1 MSEKV
6 TIKVERKKL
15 HLPTIA
21 LRGLV
26 VFPNNLVHFEVGREK
41 SIAAVEWAMANNS
54 NVFLVAQKSMDTTEP
69 QQADLFS
76 YGVVAEVKQV
86 LRVSGDLVKVLVEG
100 KYRAKLSALD
110 ASGDFLLSAV
120 RPAPVRAGKADD
132 AVETEALL
140 RALKAGFDEY
150 LGMNPRLGKDVVFAI
165 VSSDDPAFLS
175 EYMPANLLFRYEDKQ
190 AVMDEGTLNGRLKKL
205 IEMLRRECQVMKIE
219 KEIAEKV
226 NESMDKNQRDYYLH
240 EQLHIISDELG
251 EGDDTHAEADDYRR
265 RITELHLAEDSEKKL
280 LKEVDRLAK
289 MQGSNQEATVIRT
302 YLDTCLDLPWNTFT
316 VDDLDISRAQQ
327 ILDRDHYG
335 LKKVKDRI
343 LETLAVRKLAPDVKA
358 QIICLVGPPGVGKT
372 SIARSI
378 AESLGRKY
386 VRISLGGVRDEAE
399 IRGHRRTYIGAMPG
413 KIITAMIS
421 AKSANPLMLLDEIDK
436 LAGDFRG
443 DPAAALLEALDPEQN
458 STFND
463 HFIDIPFDLSHVL
476 FITTANDLGSI
487 PGPLRDRMDVIEL
500 PSYTR
505 VEKYNIA
512 RKHLLPKQ
520 LKACGLT
527 GKVTLSQS
535 ALYGIIDGYTRE
547 AGVRNLERTITSV
560 LRKCARKIAAGE
572 VESVSVTGTMLEQLL
587 GPRFVKPDFLNR
599 TNAVGIANGLAWTSV
614 GGETLPIEVQVM
626 DNGSGKITVTGSLGD
641 VMKESAQLAVTWV
654 RVHAAEY
661 GIDPEKLK
669 KCDLHIHAPE
679 GAVPK
684 DGPSAG
690 VTLTTALVSCLSGI
704 PVRGDVA
711 MTGEITLHG
720 NVLPIGGLRE
730 KSMAAYREGMKT
742 VLIPKDNEPDLY
754 EVDDEVKKNLTF
766 LPMQSL
772 TQVLN
777 AALLKPQNAKKA
789 KAPSR
794 THAKK
799 KAADA
804 AIVPPTAEKPQ
815 PGAVC
820 GEE

>member
-6 TIKVERKKL
+6 TIKVERKEL

-54 NVFLVAQKSMDTTEP
+54 NVFLVAQKEMETSEP
-69 QQADLFS
+69 TQQDLYT

-86 LRVSGDLVKVLVEG
+86 LRVSDELVKVLVEG
-100 KYRAKLSALD
+100 KYRAKLTELD
-110 ASGDFLLSAV
+110 TTGDFLLSAV
-120 RPAPVRAGKADD
+120 RSAPVRAAKPEE

-140 RALKAGFDEY
+140 RALKTGFDEY
-150 LGMNPRLGKDVVFAI
+150 LGMNPRLAKDVVFTI
-165 VSSDDPAFLS
+165 VSSDDPMFLT

-190 AVMDEGTLNGRLKKL
+190 AVMNENTLNGRLQRL
-205 IEMLRRECQVMKIE
+205 VEMLRRECQVMKIE

-251 EGDDTHAEADDYRR
+251 EGDDTHAEADEYRR

-280 LKEVDRLAK
+280 LKEVDRLSK

-316 VDDLDISRAQQ
+316 VDDLDIARAQQ

-413 KIITAMIS
+413 KIISAMIS
-421 AKSANPLMLLDEIDK
+421 AKSSNPLMLLDEIDK

-527 GKVTLSQS
+527 GKVTMNQS

-560 LRKCARKIAAGE
+560 LRKCARKIASGE
-572 VESVSVTGTMLEQLL
+572 VESVAVTATMLEELL
-587 GPRFVKPDFLNR
+587 GPRIVKPDFLNR

-626 DNGSGKITVTGSLGD
+626 DNGTGKITVTGSLGD

-654 RVHAAEY
+654 RVHAEEY
-661 GIDPEKLK
+661 GIDPERLK

-690 VTLTTALVSCLSGI
+690 VTLTTALVSCLSGV

-754 EVDDEVKKNLTF
+754 DVDEEVKKNLTF
-766 LPMQSL
+766 LPMQNLS
-772 TQVLN
+772 QVLA
-777 AALLKPQNAKKA
+777 AALLKP
-789 KAPSR
+789 
-794 THAKK
+794 
-799 KAADA
+799 KAAKSTAGRPRTKKSKAGESRIPA
-804 AIVPPTAEKPQ
+804 APEKNQ

-820 GEE
+820 

>member
-6 TIKVERKKL
+6 TIKVERKTL

-54 NVFLVAQKSMDTTEP
+54 NVFLVAQKSMDTTDP
-69 QQADLFS
+69 AQADLFS

-86 LRVSGDLVKVLVEG
+86 LRVSEDLVKVLVEG
-100 KYRAKLSALD
+100 KYRAKITELD
-110 ASGDFLLSAV
+110 ASGDFLLSEV
-120 RPAPVRAGKADD
+120 RPAPVRAGKSEDE
-132 AVETEALL
+132 VETEALL

-251 EGDDTHAEADDYRR
+251 EGDDTHAEADEYRR

-280 LKEVDRLAK
+280 LKEVDRLSK

-316 VDDLDISRAQQ
+316 VDDLDIARAQQ

-413 KIITAMIS
+413 KIINAMIT

-463 HFIDIPFDLSHVL
+463 HFVDIPFDLSHVL

-527 GKVTLSQS
+527 GKVTLNQS

-560 LRKCARKIAAGE
+560 LRKCARKIASGE

-599 TNAVGIANGLAWTSV
+599 TNMVGVANGLAWTSV

-777 AALLKPQNAKKA
+777 AALLKPNAA
-789 KAPSR
+789 KSAAGR
-794 THAKK
+794 THTKK
-799 KAADA
+799 KAAEKHIPA
-804 AIVPPTAEKPQ
+804 AAEKPQ

-820 GEE
+820 

>member
-110 ASGDFLLSAV
+110 ASGDFLLSEV

-251 EGDDTHAEADDYRR
+251 EGDDTHAEADEYRR
-265 RITELHLAEDSEKKL
+265 RITGLHLAEDSEKKL

-641 VMKESAQLAVTWV
+641 VMKESARLAVTWV

-820 GEE
+820 

>member
-6 TIKVERKKL
+6 TIKVEHREL

-54 NVFLVAQKSMDTTEP
+54 NVFLVAQKAMETSDPT
-69 QQADLFS
+69 QADLFS

-86 LRVSGDLVKVLVEG
+86 LRVSEDLVKVLVEG
-100 KYRAKLSALD
+100 KYRAKLTELD
-110 ASGDFLLSAV
+110 TSGDFLLSAV
-120 RPAPVRAGKADD
+120 RPAPVRAGKAED

-140 RALKAGFDEY
+140 RALKTGFDEY

-190 AVMDEGTLNGRLKKL
+190 AVMDESTLNGRLKKL

-251 EGDDTHAEADDYRR
+251 EGDDTHAEADEYRR
-265 RITELHLAEDSEKKL
+265 KITELHLAEDSEKKL
-280 LKEVDRLAK
+280 LKEVDRLSK

-316 VDDLDISRAQQ
+316 VDDLDIARAQQ

-413 KIITAMIS
+413 KIISAMIS
-421 AKSANPLMLLDEIDK
+421 AKSSNPLMLLDEIDK

-560 LRKCARKIAAGE
+560 LRKCARKIASGE
-572 VESVSVTGTMLEQLL
+572 VESVSVTGTMLEELL

-599 TNAVGIANGLAWTSV
+599 TNAIGIANGLAWTSV

-641 VMKESAQLAVTWV
+641 VMKESAQLAITWV
-654 RVHAAEY
+654 RVHAEEY
-661 GIDPEKLK
+661 GIDPERLK

-690 VTLTTALVSCLSGI
+690 VTLTTALVSCLSGM

-742 VLIPKDNEPDLY
+742 VLIPKDHEPDLY

-777 AALLKPQNAKKA
+777 AALLKPQDPKKA
-789 KAPSR
+789 KAPASR
-794 THAKK
+794 TRTKK
-799 KAADA
+799 KAD

-820 GEE
+820 

>member
-6 TIKVERKKL
+6 TIKVERKTL

-251 EGDDTHAEADDYRR
+251 EGDDTHAEADEYRR
-265 RITELHLAEDSEKKL
+265 RITGLHLAEDSEKKL

-614 GGETLPIEVQVM
+614 GGETLPIEVQVIPE
-626 DNGSGKITVTGSLGD
+626 GSGKITVTGSLGD

-777 AALLKPQNAKKA
+777 AALLKPNAA
-789 KAPSR
+789 KSAAGR
-794 THAKK
+794 THTKK
-799 KAADA
+799 KAAEKHIPA
-804 AIVPPTAEKPQ
+804 AAEKPQ

-820 GEE
+820 

>member
-110 ASGDFLLSAV
+110 AGGDFLLSEV

-251 EGDDTHAEADDYRR
+251 EGDDTHAEADEYRR
-265 RITELHLAEDSEKKL
+265 RITGLHLAEDSEKKL

-378 AESLGRKY
+378 AESMGRKY

-458 STFND
+458 VAFKD
-463 HFIDIPFDLSHVL
+463 HYLDIPFDLSDVL
-476 FITTANDLGSI
+476 FITTANTTDTI
-487 PGPLRDRMDVIEL
+487 PRPLLDRMDVIEL
-500 PSYTR
+500 SSYTR
-505 VEKYNIA
+505 VEKFEIA
-512 RKHLLPKQ
+512 KRHLLPKQ
-520 LKACGLT
+520 LAATGLKGRVKLT
-527 GKVTLSQS
+527 NS
-535 ALYGIIDGYTRE
+535 ALYGLIDGYTQE
-547 AGVRNLERTITSV
+547 AGVRNLERAVTEL
-560 LRKCARKIAAGE
+560 LRKCAKRIAAGE
-572 VESVSVTGTMLEQLL
+572 VETLSVSDKNLEEIL
-587 GPRFVKPDFLNR
+587 GPKRVKPAFLSR
-599 TNAVGIANGLAWTSV
+599 KDAVGVANGLAWTSV
-614 GGETLPIEVQVM
+614 GGEILPIEVQ
-626 DNGSGKITVTGSLGD
+626 TVPGGAGRLELTGSLGE
-641 VMKESAQLAVTWV
+641 VMKESAKLAITYAKA
-654 RVHAAEY
+654 HAEAY
-661 GIDPEKLK
+661 GYDVSVFKDIDI
-669 KCDLHIHAPE
+669 HIHAPE
-679 GAVPK
+679 GAIPK

-690 VTLTTALVSCLSGI
+690 VTLTTALVSCLSGC
-704 PVRGDVA
+704 PVRSDVA

-720 NVLPIGGLRE
+720 QVLPIGGLKE
-730 KSMAAYREGMKT
+730 KSMAAYREGMKL
-742 VLIPKDNEPDLY
+742 VLIPKDNAPDLY
-754 EVDDEVKKNLTF
+754 EVDDAVKNGLTF
-766 LPMQSL
+766 RPVSTLEEVLRTVLLP
-772 TQVLN
+772 
-777 AALLKPQNAKKA
+777 AKKPAKAA
-789 KAPSR
+789 KAP
-794 THAKK
+794 
-799 KAADA
+799 KAGGEKHTRP
-804 AIVPPTAEKPQ
+804 VPPEKAEPQ
-815 PGAVC
+815 LSIRQ
-820 GEE
+820 

>member
-6 TIKVERKKL
+6 TIKVEHREL

-54 NVFLVAQKSMDTTEP
+54 NVFLVAQKAMETSDPT
-69 QQADLFS
+69 QADLFS

-86 LRVSGDLVKVLVEG
+86 LRVSDDLVKVLVEG
-100 KYRAKLSALD
+100 KYRAKLTELD
-110 ASGDFLLSAV
+110 TSGDFLLSAV
-120 RPAPVRAGKADD
+120 RPAPVRAGKPED

-140 RALKAGFDEY
+140 RALKTGFDEY

-190 AVMDEGTLNGRLKKL
+190 AVMDESTLNGRLKKL

-251 EGDDTHAEADDYRR
+251 EGDDTHAEADEYRR

-280 LKEVDRLAK
+280 LKEVDRLSK

-316 VDDLDISRAQQ
+316 VDDLDIARAQQ

-413 KIITAMIS
+413 KIISAMIS
-421 AKSANPLMLLDEIDK
+421 AKSSNPLMLLDEIDK

-560 LRKCARKIAAGE
+560 LRKCARKIASGE
-572 VESVSVTGTMLEQLL
+572 VESVSVTGTMLEELL

-599 TNAVGIANGLAWTSV
+599 TNAIGIANGLAWTSV

-641 VMKESAQLAVTWV
+641 VMKESAQLAITWV
-654 RVHAAEY
+654 RVHAEEY
-661 GIDPEKLK
+661 GIDPERLK

-690 VTLTTALVSCLSGI
+690 VTLTTALVSCLSGM

-777 AALLKPQNAKKA
+777 AALLKPQDPKKA
-789 KAPSR
+789 KAPASR
-794 THAKK
+794 TRTKK
-799 KAADA
+799 KAD

-820 GEE
+820 

>member
-6 TIKVERKKL
+6 TIKVERKTL

-26 VFPNNLVHFEVGREK
+26 VFPNNLVHFEVGRAK

-69 QQADLFS
+69 QQADLFG

-100 KYRAKLSALD
+100 KYRAKLSVLD
-110 ASGDFLLSAV
+110 ASGDFLLSEV
-120 RPAPVRAGKADD
+120 RPAPVRTGKADD

-251 EGDDTHAEADDYRR
+251 EGDDTHAEADEYRR

-614 GGETLPIEVQVM
+614 GGETLPIEVQVIPE
-626 DNGSGKITVTGSLGD
+626 GSGKITVTGSLGD

-654 RVHAAEY
+654 RVHADEY

-742 VLIPKDNEPDLY
+742 VLIPKDNESDLY

-777 AALLKPQNAKKA
+777 AALLKPNAA
-789 KAPSR
+789 KSAAGR

-799 KAADA
+799 KAAEKHIPA
-804 AIVPPTAEKPQ
+804 AAEKPQ

-820 GEE
+820 

>member
-6 TIKVERKKL
+6 TIKVERKEL

-54 NVFLVAQKSMDTTEP
+54 NVFLVAQKEMETSEP
-69 QQADLFS
+69 TQQDLYT

-86 LRVSGDLVKVLVEG
+86 LRVSDELVKVLVEG
-100 KYRAKLSALD
+100 KYRAKLTELD
-110 ASGDFLLSAV
+110 TTGDFLLSAV
-120 RPAPVRAGKADD
+120 RSAPVRAAKPEE

-140 RALKAGFDEY
+140 RALKTGFDEY
-150 LGMNPRLGKDVVFAI
+150 LGMNPRLAKDVVFTI
-165 VSSDDPAFLS
+165 VSSDDPMFLT

-190 AVMDEGTLNGRLKKL
+190 AVMNENTLNGRLQRL
-205 IEMLRRECQVMKIE
+205 VEMLRRECQVMKIE

-251 EGDDTHAEADDYRR
+251 EGDDTHAEADEYRR

-527 GKVTLSQS
+527 GKVTMNQS

-572 VESVSVTGTMLEQLL
+572 VESVAVTATMLEELL
-587 GPRFVKPDFLNR
+587 GPRIIKPDFLNR

-626 DNGSGKITVTGSLGD
+626 DNGTGKITVTGSLGD

-654 RVHAAEY
+654 RVHAEEY
-661 GIDPEKLK
+661 GIDPERLK

-690 VTLTTALVSCLSGI
+690 VTLTTALVSCLSGV

-754 EVDDEVKKNLTF
+754 DVDEEVKKNLTF
-766 LPMQSL
+766 LPMQNLS
-772 TQVLN
+772 QVLA
-777 AALLKPQNAKKA
+777 AALLKP
-789 KAPSR
+789 
-794 THAKK
+794 
-799 KAADA
+799 KAAKSTAGRPRTKKSKAGENRIPA
-804 AIVPPTAEKPQ
+804 APEKNQ

-820 GEE
+820 

>member
-6 TIKVERKKL
+6 TVKVERHEL
-15 HLPTIA
+15 HLPAIA

-26 VFPNNLVHFEVGREK
+26 VFPNNLVHFEVGRAK

-54 NVFLVAQKSMDTTEP
+54 NVFLVTQKEMGTDEP
-69 QQADLFS
+69 AAEDLYA

-86 LRVSGDLVKVLVEG
+86 LRVSDELVKVLVEG
-100 KYRAKLSALD
+100 KTRAKMLGLD
-110 ASGDFLLSAV
+110 GSGSFLLASV
-120 RPAPVRAGKADD
+120 RPAPVRGVKADD
-132 AVETEALL
+132 SIRLEALL
-140 RALKAGFDEY
+140 RSLKSCFDEY
-150 LGMNPRLGKDVVFAI
+150 LGMNPRLGKDVVFSI
-165 VSSDDPAFLS
+165 VSSDDPVFLS
-175 EYMPANLLFRYEDKQ
+175 EYIPANLLFRYEDKQ
-190 AVMDEGTLNGRLKKL
+190 AVINENTLTGRLQRL
-205 IEMLRRECQVMKIE
+205 IEMLRRECQVMRVE
-219 KEIAEKV
+219 KEIADKV
-226 NESMDKNQRDYYLH
+226 NEAMDRNQREYYLH
-240 EQLHIISDELG
+240 EQLHVINDELG
-251 EGDDTHAEADDYRR
+251 EGDDTHAEADEYRR
-265 RITELHLAEDSEKKL
+265 RIQELHLAEDSEKKL

-289 MQGSNQEATVIRT
+289 MQGSNQEAAIIRT

-316 VDDLDISRAQQ
+316 VDDLDIARAQQ

-343 LETLAVRKLAPDVKA
+343 LEILAVRKLSPDVKA
-358 QIICLVGPPGVGKT
+358 QIICLAGPPGVGKT

-386 VRISLGGVRDEAE
+386 VRLSLGGVRDEAE

-413 KIITAMIS
+413 KIISAMIT
-421 AKSANPLMLLDEIDK
+421 AKSSNPLMLLDEIDK

-458 STFND
+458 GTFND
-463 HFIDIPFDLSHVL
+463 HFLDIPYDLSHVL

-520 LKACGLT
+520 LKLCGLS

-535 ALYGIIDGYTRE
+535 ALYDIIDGYTRE

-560 LRKCARKIAAGE
+560 LRKCARKIASGE
-572 VESVSVTGTMLEQLL
+572 VESVSVTASSLEDLL
-587 GPRFVKPDFLNR
+587 GPRQVKADFLNR
-599 TNAVGIANGLAWTSV
+599 TNMVGVANGLAWTSV

-626 DNGSGKITVTGSLGD
+626 DEGSGKITVTGSLGD
-641 VMKESAQLAVTWV
+641 VMKESAQLAVTYV

-661 GIDPEKLK
+661 GIDPERLK

-690 VTLTTALVSCLSGI
+690 VTLTTALVSCLSGL

-730 KSMAAYREGMKT
+730 KSMAAYREGMKL
-742 VLIPKDNEPDLY
+742 VLIPKGNEPDLY
-754 EVDDEVKKNLTF
+754 EVDDEVKKNLEF
-766 LPMQSL
+766 LPVTNLS
-772 TQVLN
+772 QVLE
-777 AALLKPQNAKKA
+777 AALLREKKSA
-789 KAPSR
+789 SRRSRSSQKTQPEKAPV
-794 THAKK
+794 
-799 KAADA
+799 ADSVQA
-804 AIVPPTAEKPQ
+804 GP
-815 PGAVC
+815 VC
-820 GEE
+820 

>member
-6 TIKVERKKL
+6 TIKVERKTL

-251 EGDDTHAEADDYRR
+251 EGDDTHAEADEYRR
-265 RITELHLAEDSEKKL
+265 RITGLHLAEDSEKKL

-316 VDDLDISRAQQ
+316 VDDLDIGRAQQ

-560 LRKCARKIAAGE
+560 LRKCARKIASGE
-572 VESVSVTGTMLEQLL
+572 AESVSVTGTTLESLL

-614 GGETLPIEVQVM
+614 GGETLPIEVQVI

-654 RVHAAEY
+654 RVHADEY

-777 AALLKPQNAKKA
+777 AALLKPNAA
-789 KAPSR
+789 KSAAGR
-794 THAKK
+794 THTKK
-799 KAADA
+799 KAAEKHIPA
-804 AIVPPTAEKPQ
+804 AAEKPQ

-820 GEE
+820 

>member
-251 EGDDTHAEADDYRR
+251 EGDDTHAEADEYRR
-265 RITELHLAEDSEKKL
+265 RITGLHLAEDSEKKL

-614 GGETLPIEVQVM
+614 GGETLPIEVQVIPE
-626 DNGSGKITVTGSLGD
+626 GSGKITVTGSLGD

-661 GIDPEKLK
+661 GIDPQKPK

-820 GEE
+820 

>member
-251 EGDDTHAEADDYRR
+251 EGDDTHAEADEYRR

-560 LRKCARKIAAGE
+560 LRKCARKIASGE
-572 VESVSVTGTMLEQLL
+572 AESVSVTGTMLEQLL

-614 GGETLPIEVQVM
+614 GGETLPIEVQVT

-777 AALLKPQNAKKA
+777 AALLKPNAA
-789 KAPSR
+789 KSAAGR
-794 THAKK
+794 THTKK
-799 KAADA
+799 KAAEKHIPA
-804 AIVPPTAEKPQ
+804 AAEKPQ

-820 GEE
+820 

>member
-110 ASGDFLLSAV
+110 ASGDFLLSEV

-251 EGDDTHAEADDYRR
+251 EGDDTHAEADEYRR
-265 RITELHLAEDSEKKL
+265 RITGLHLAEDSEKKL

-413 KIITAMIS
+413 KIITAVIS

-527 GKVTLSQS
+527 GRVTLSQS

-820 GEE
+820 

>member
-6 TIKVERKKL
+6 TIKVERKTL

-41 SIAAVEWAMANNS
+41 SIAAVEWAIANNS

-100 KYRAKLSALD
+100 KYRAKLSVLD
-110 ASGDFLLSAV
+110 ASGDFLLSEV
-120 RPAPVRAGKADD
+120 RPAPVRAGKAGD

-251 EGDDTHAEADDYRR
+251 EGDDTHAEADEYRR

-280 LKEVDRLAK
+280 LKEVDRLSK

-476 FITTANDLGSI
+476 FITTANDLGGI

-572 VESVSVTGTMLEQLL
+572 TESVSVTGTMLEQLL

-777 AALLKPQNAKKA
+777 AALLKPNAA
-789 KAPSR
+789 KSAAGR
-794 THAKK
+794 THTKK
-799 KAADA
+799 KAAEKHIPA
-804 AIVPPTAEKPQ
+804 AVEKPQ

-820 GEE
+820 

>member
-6 TIKVERKKL
+6 TVKVERHEL
-15 HLPTIA
+15 HLPAIA

-26 VFPNNLVHFEVGREK
+26 VFPNNLVHFEVGRAK

-54 NVFLVAQKSMDTTEP
+54 NVFLVTQKEMGTDEP
-69 QQADLFS
+69 AAEDLYA

-86 LRVSGDLVKVLVEG
+86 LRVSDELVKVLVEG
-100 KYRAKLSALD
+100 KTRAKMLGLD
-110 ASGDFLLSAV
+110 GSGSFLLASV
-120 RPAPVRAGKADD
+120 RPAPVRGVKADD
-132 AVETEALL
+132 SIRLEALL
-140 RALKAGFDEY
+140 RSLKSCFDEY
-150 LGMNPRLGKDVVFAI
+150 LGMNPRLGKDVVFSI
-165 VSSDDPAFLS
+165 VSSDDPVFLS
-175 EYMPANLLFRYEDKQ
+175 EYIPANLLFRYEDKQ
-190 AVMDEGTLNGRLKKL
+190 AVMNENTLTGRLQRL
-205 IEMLRRECQVMKIE
+205 IEMLRRECQVMRVE
-219 KEIAEKV
+219 KEIADKV
-226 NESMDKNQRDYYLH
+226 NEAMDRNQREYYLH
-240 EQLHIISDELG
+240 EQLHVINDELG
-251 EGDDTHAEADDYRR
+251 EGDDTHAEADEYRR
-265 RITELHLAEDSEKKL
+265 RIQELHLAEDSEKKL

-289 MQGSNQEATVIRT
+289 MQSSNQEAAIIRT

-316 VDDLDISRAQQ
+316 VDDLDIARAQQ

-343 LETLAVRKLAPDVKA
+343 LEILAVRKLSPDVKA
-358 QIICLVGPPGVGKT
+358 QIICLAGPPGVGKT

-386 VRISLGGVRDEAE
+386 VRLSLGGVRDEAE

-413 KIITAMIS
+413 KIISAMIT
-421 AKSANPLMLLDEIDK
+421 AKSSNPLMLLDEIDK

-458 STFND
+458 GTFND
-463 HFIDIPFDLSHVL
+463 HFLDIPYDLSHVL

-520 LKACGLT
+520 LKLCGLS

-535 ALYGIIDGYTRE
+535 ALYDIIDGYTRE

-560 LRKCARKIAAGE
+560 LRKCARKIASGE
-572 VESVSVTGTMLEQLL
+572 VESVSVTASSLEELL
-587 GPRFVKPDFLNR
+587 GPRQVKADFLNR
-599 TNAVGIANGLAWTSV
+599 TNMVGVANGLAWTSV

-626 DNGSGKITVTGSLGD
+626 DEGSGKITVTGSLGD
-641 VMKESAQLAVTWV
+641 VMKESAQLAVTYV

-661 GIDPEKLK
+661 GIDPERLK

-690 VTLTTALVSCLSGI
+690 VTLTTALVSCLSGL
-704 PVRGDVA
+704 PVRGD
-711 MTGEITLHG
+711 GCHD
-720 NVLPIGGLRE
+720 R
-730 KSMAAYREGMKT
+730 
-742 VLIPKDNEPDLY
+742 
-754 EVDDEVKKNLTF
+754 
-766 LPMQSL
+766 
-772 TQVLN
+772 
-777 AALLKPQNAKKA
+777 
-789 KAPSR
+789 
-794 THAKK
+794 
-799 KAADA
+799 
-804 AIVPPTAEKPQ
+804 
-815 PGAVC
+815 
-820 GEE
+820 

>member
-6 TIKVERKKL
+6 TIKVEHREL

-54 NVFLVAQKSMDTTEP
+54 NVFLVAQKAMETSDPT
-69 QQADLFS
+69 QADLFS

-86 LRVSGDLVKVLVEG
+86 LRVSDDLVKVLVEG
-100 KYRAKLSALD
+100 KYRAKLTELD
-110 ASGDFLLSAV
+110 TSGDFLLSAV
-120 RPAPVRAGKADD
+120 RPAPVRAGKPEE

-140 RALKAGFDEY
+140 RALKTGFDEY

-190 AVMDEGTLNGRLKKL
+190 AVMDESTLNGRLKKL

-251 EGDDTHAEADDYRR
+251 EGDDTHAEADEYRR
-265 RITELHLAEDSEKKL
+265 KITELHLAEDSEKKL
-280 LKEVDRLAK
+280 LKEVDRLSK

-316 VDDLDISRAQQ
+316 VDDLDIARAQQ

-413 KIITAMIS
+413 KIISAMIS
-421 AKSANPLMLLDEIDK
+421 AKSSNPLMLLDEIDK

-560 LRKCARKIAAGE
+560 LRKCARKIASGE
-572 VESVSVTGTMLEQLL
+572 VESVSVTGTMLEELL

-599 TNAVGIANGLAWTSV
+599 TNAIGIANGLAWTSV

-641 VMKESAQLAVTWV
+641 VMKESAQLAITWV
-654 RVHAAEY
+654 RVHAEEY
-661 GIDPEKLK
+661 GIDPERLK

-690 VTLTTALVSCLSGI
+690 VTLTTALVSCLSGM

-777 AALLKPQNAKKA
+777 AALLKPQDPKKA

-820 GEE
+820 

>member
-110 ASGDFLLSAV
+110 ASGDFLLSEV

-190 AVMDEGTLNGRLKKL
+190 ALMDEGTLNGRLKKL

-251 EGDDTHAEADDYRR
+251 EGDDTHAEADEYRR
-265 RITELHLAEDSEKKL
+265 RITGLHLAEDSEKKL

-820 GEE
+820 

>member
-110 ASGDFLLSAV
+110 ASGDFLLSEV

-251 EGDDTHAEADDYRR
+251 EGDDTHAEADEYRR
-265 RITELHLAEDSEKKL
+265 RITGLHLAEDSEKKL

-378 AESLGRKY
+378 AESMGRKY

-527 GKVTLSQS
+527 SKVTLSQS

-572 VESVSVTGTMLEQLL
+572 TESVSVTGTMLEQLL

-820 GEE
+820 

>member
-100 KYRAKLSALD
+100 KYRAKLSVLD
-110 ASGDFLLSAV
+110 ASGDFLLSEV

-572 VESVSVTGTMLEQLL
+572 TESVSVTGTMLEQLL

-820 GEE
+820 

>member
-6 TIKVERKKL
+6 TIKVERKEL

-54 NVFLVAQKSMDTTEP
+54 NVFLVAQKEMETSEP
-69 QQADLFS
+69 TQQDLYT

-86 LRVSGDLVKVLVEG
+86 LRVSDELVKVLVEG
-100 KYRAKLSALD
+100 KYRAKLTELD
-110 ASGDFLLSAV
+110 TTGDFLLSAV
-120 RPAPVRAGKADD
+120 RSAPVRAAKPEE

-140 RALKAGFDEY
+140 RALKTGFDEY
-150 LGMNPRLGKDVVFAI
+150 LGMNPRLAKDVVFTI
-165 VSSDDPAFLS
+165 VSSDDPMFLT

-190 AVMDEGTLNGRLKKL
+190 AVMNENTLNGRLQRL
-205 IEMLRRECQVMKIE
+205 VEMLRRECQVMKIE

-378 AESLGRKY
+378 AESMGRKY

-527 GKVTLSQS
+527 GKVTMNQS

-572 VESVSVTGTMLEQLL
+572 VESVAVTATMLEELL
-587 GPRFVKPDFLNR
+587 GPRIIKPDFLNR

-626 DNGSGKITVTGSLGD
+626 DNGTGKITVTGSLGD

-654 RVHAAEY
+654 RVHAEEY
-661 GIDPEKLK
+661 GIDPERLK

-690 VTLTTALVSCLSGI
+690 VTLTTALVSCLSGV

-754 EVDDEVKKNLTF
+754 DVDEEVKKNLTF
-766 LPMQSL
+766 LPMQNLS
-772 TQVLN
+772 QVLA
-777 AALLKPQNAKKA
+777 AALLKP
-789 KAPSR
+789 
-794 THAKK
+794 
-799 KAADA
+799 KAAKSTAGRPRTKKSKAGENRIPA
-804 AIVPPTAEKPQ
+804 APEKNQ

-820 GEE
+820 

>member
-110 ASGDFLLSAV
+110 ASGDFLLSEV

-251 EGDDTHAEADDYRR
+251 EGDDTHAEADEYRR
-265 RITELHLAEDSEKKL
+265 RITGLHLAEDSEKKL

-626 DNGSGKITVTGSLGD
+626 DNGTGKITVTGSLGD

-777 AALLKPQNAKKA
+777 AALLKPNAA
-789 KAPSR
+789 KSAAGR
-794 THAKK
+794 THTKK
-799 KAADA
+799 KAAEKHIPA
-804 AIVPPTAEKPQ
+804 AAEKPQ

-820 GEE
+820 

>member
-1 MSEKV
+1 
-6 TIKVERKKL
+6 
-15 HLPTIA
+15 
-21 LRGLV
+21 
-26 VFPNNLVHFEVGREK
+26 
-41 SIAAVEWAMANNS
+41 
-54 NVFLVAQKSMDTTEP
+54 
-69 QQADLFS
+69 
-76 YGVVAEVKQV
+76 
-86 LRVSGDLVKVLVEG
+86 
-100 KYRAKLSALD
+100 
-110 ASGDFLLSAV
+110 
-120 RPAPVRAGKADD
+120 
-132 AVETEALL
+132 
-140 RALKAGFDEY
+140 
-150 LGMNPRLGKDVVFAI
+150 MNPRLAKDVVFTI
-165 VSSDDPAFLS
+165 VSSTDPEFLS

-190 AVMDEGTLNGRLKKL
+190 AVMNENTLAGRLQRL
-205 IEMLRRECQVMKIE
+205 VEMLRRECQVMKIE
-219 KEIAEKV
+219 KEIADKV

-240 EQLHIISDELG
+240 EQLHVISDELG
-251 EGDDTHAEADDYRR
+251 EGDDTHAEADEYRR
-265 RITELHLAEDSEKKL
+265 KITALHLAEDSEKKL
-280 LKEVDRLAK
+280 LKEVDRLSK

-487 PGPLRDRMDVIEL
+487 PGPLRDRMDVSSCPANPRGKIQ
-500 PSYTR
+500 
-505 VEKYNIA
+505 IA

-527 GKVTLSQS
+527 GKVTMNQS

-560 LRKCARKIAAGE
+560 LRKCARKIASGE
-572 VESVSVTGTMLEQLL
+572 VESVAVTAAMLEELL
-587 GPRFVKPDFLNR
+587 GPRIVKPDFLNR

-626 DNGSGKITVTGSLGD
+626 DNGTGKITVTGSLGD

-654 RVHAAEY
+654 RVHAEEY
-661 GIDPEKLK
+661 GIDPERLK

-690 VTLTTALVSCLSGI
+690 VTLTTALVSCLSGV

-754 EVDDEVKKNLTF
+754 DVDEEVKKNLTF
-766 LPMQSL
+766 LPMQNLS
-772 TQVLN
+772 QVLA
-777 AALLKPQNAKKA
+777 AALLKP
-789 KAPSR
+789 
-794 THAKK
+794 
-799 KAADA
+799 KAAKSTAGRPRTKKSKAGESRIPA
-804 AIVPPTAEKPQ
+804 APEKNQ

-820 GEE
+820 

>member
-100 KYRAKLSALD
+100 KYRAKLSVLD
-110 ASGDFLLSAV
+110 ASGDFLLSEV

-251 EGDDTHAEADDYRR
+251 EGDDTHAEADEYRR
-265 RITELHLAEDSEKKL
+265 RITGLHLAEDSEKKL

-527 GKVTLSQS
+527 GKVTMNQS

-560 LRKCARKIAAGE
+560 LRKCARKIASGE
-572 VESVSVTGTMLEQLL
+572 VESVAVTAAMLEELL
-587 GPRFVKPDFLNR
+587 GPRIVKPDFLNR

-626 DNGSGKITVTGSLGD
+626 DNGTGKITVTGSLGD

-654 RVHAAEY
+654 RVHAEEY
-661 GIDPEKLK
+661 GIDPERLK

-690 VTLTTALVSCLSGI
+690 VTLTTALVSCLSGV

-754 EVDDEVKKNLTF
+754 DVDEEVKKNLTF
-766 LPMQSL
+766 LPMQNLS
-772 TQVLN
+772 QVLA
-777 AALLKPQNAKKA
+777 AALLKP
-789 KAPSR
+789 
-794 THAKK
+794 
-799 KAADA
+799 KAAKSTAGRPRTKKSKAGESRIPA
-804 AIVPPTAEKPQ
+804 APEKNQ

-820 GEE
+820 

>member
-6 TIKVERKKL
+6 TIKVEHREL

-54 NVFLVAQKSMDTTEP
+54 NVFLVAQKAMETSDPT
-69 QQADLFS
+69 QADLFS

-86 LRVSGDLVKVLVEG
+86 LRVSEDLVKVLVEG
-100 KYRAKLSALD
+100 KYRAKLTELD
-110 ASGDFLLSAV
+110 TSGDFLLSAV
-120 RPAPVRAGKADD
+120 RPAPVRAGKAED

-140 RALKAGFDEY
+140 RALKTGFDEY

-205 IEMLRRECQVMKIE
+205 VEMLRRECQVMKIE

-251 EGDDTHAEADDYRR
+251 EGDDTHAEADEYRR
-265 RITELHLAEDSEKKL
+265 KITELHLAEDSEKKL
-280 LKEVDRLAK
+280 LKEVDRLSK

-316 VDDLDISRAQQ
+316 VDDLDIARAQQ

-413 KIITAMIS
+413 KIINAMIT

-560 LRKCARKIAAGE
+560 LRKCARKIASGE
-572 VESVSVTGTMLEQLL
+572 VESVSVTGTMLEELL

-599 TNAVGIANGLAWTSV
+599 TNAIGIANGLAWTSV

-641 VMKESAQLAVTWV
+641 VMKESAQLAITWV
-654 RVHAAEY
+654 RVHAEEY
-661 GIDPEKLK
+661 GIDPERLK

-690 VTLTTALVSCLSGI
+690 VTLTTALVSCLSGM

-777 AALLKPQNAKKA
+777 AALLKPQDPKKA
-789 KAPSR
+789 KAPASR
-794 THAKK
+794 TRTKK
-799 KAADA
+799 KAD

-820 GEE
+820 